1 MTELLLLSGGVD
13 SAALAVLHRPNV
25 ALTVDYGQ
33 RPALGEISAARSICA
48 ELSLRHDVIRIPLE
62 ALGSGL
68 MVGADPSS
76 LSEHVEFWPFRNQLL
91 LTIGAMHAIRHG
103 LKRVLI
109 GTVATDVRHRDG
121 SADFLRRA
129 NDLIR
134 EQEGSIEVLAPG
146 LQEDTATLVRRAQVP
161 ASVLGWTHSCHTGS
175 LACGQCPG
183 CIKHSNLMEELD
195 WNR

>member
-13 SAALAVLHRPNV
+13 SAALAVLHRPQV

-33 RPALGEISAARSICA
+33 RAAPGEISAARSICA
-48 ELSLRHDVIRIPLE
+48 ELGLRHDVVHIPIG

-68 MVGADPSS
+68 MAGTEPSP
-76 LSEHVEFWPFRNQLL
+76 LSQHIEFWPFRNQFL
-91 LTIGAMHAIRHG
+91 LTIGAMHAVRHG

-109 GTVATDVRHRDG
+109 GTVATDARHRDG

-129 NDLIR
+129 NDLIC
-134 EQEGSIEVLAPG
+134 EQEGGIEVLAPG
-146 LQEDTATLVRRAQVP
+146 LREDTATLVRRAQVP
-161 ASVLGWTHSCHTGS
+161 ASILGWTHSCHTGP